1 MSGIL
6 SGEMSHRGRAERAAI
21 ESKNMKN
28 HKTSPRLAV
37 LAAFVFGA
45 AGSVA
50 MGTEE
55 AAYAVEKT
63 DGDFQ
68 IRQYAPQVVAET
80 VVDGPLED
88 AGNKAFRPLFKYIS
102 GANRSKE
109 QVAMTAP
116 VGQQREGE
124 KIAMTAPVGQAAV
137 SNRWAVTFMMPTNF
151 TMETLPEPTDE
162 KVRLRAIPARRMA
175 AVQYSG
181 TWSRRRYER
190 NLARLREWM
199 KAQGLAAAGD
209 PVWARYNAP
218 FTPWFLRRNEILLPM
233 E

>member
-1 MSGIL
+1 MNL
-6 SGEMSHRGRAERAAI
+6 RD
-21 ESKNMKN
+21 

-37 LAAFVFGA
+37 LAALLFGA

-55 AAYAVEKT
+55 AAYTVEKT

-68 IRQYAPQVVAET
+68 VRQYASQVVAET
-80 VVDGPLED
+80 VVDGTLEE
-88 AGNKAFRPLFKYIS
+88 AGNKAFRPLFNYIS

-109 QVAMTAP
+109 KVAMTAP
-116 VGQQREGE
+116 VAQRREGE
-124 KIAMTAPVGQAAV
+124 KIAMTSPVGQEAAG
-137 SNRWAVTFMMPTNF
+137 NQWAVTFTMPTNY
-151 TMETLPEPTDE
+151 TIETLPEPTDG
-162 KVRLRAIPARRMA
+162 KVRLRTIPARRMA

-181 TWSRRRYER
+181 TWSGRRYER

-218 FTPWFLRRNEILLPM
+218 FMPWFLRRNEVLVPLPSR
-233 E
+233 